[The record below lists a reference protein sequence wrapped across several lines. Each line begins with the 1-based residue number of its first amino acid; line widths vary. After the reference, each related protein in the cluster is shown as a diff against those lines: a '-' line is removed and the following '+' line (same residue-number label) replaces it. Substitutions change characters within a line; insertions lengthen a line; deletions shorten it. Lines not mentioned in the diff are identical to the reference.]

1 MFSLYGIII
10 DQRPTCHNETLPV
23 KLLSTRTKYY
33 NIIVRYNNVHWVFEN
48 ILHDCKL
55 SKSDNSSWIV

>member
-33 NIIVRYNNVHWVFEN
+33 NIIVRYNNVH
-48 ILHDCKL
+48 
-55 SKSDNSSWIV
+55 

>member
-10 DQRPTCHNETLPV
+10 DQRPTRHNETIPV

-33 NIIVRYNNVHWVFEN
+33 NIIVRYNNVH
-48 ILHDCKL
+48 
-55 SKSDNSSWIV
+55 